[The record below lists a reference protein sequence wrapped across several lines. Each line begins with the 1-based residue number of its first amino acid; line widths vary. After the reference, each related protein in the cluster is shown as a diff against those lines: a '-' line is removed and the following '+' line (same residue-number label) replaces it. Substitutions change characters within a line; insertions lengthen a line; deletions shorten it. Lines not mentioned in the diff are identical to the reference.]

1 VTGENVN
8 TRFDRSLEV
17 KALEAK
23 RSATKIAIVLPT
35 LNEREAV
42 GNVLDGVKD
51 AMDGYEYQILVVD
64 GRSIDGTDEV
74 ARKKGAEV
82 IYQRGKGY
90 GEALKTGFFYARKR
104 LDARVIVMMDA
115 DFSYDPKDIP
125 GLVAPILK
133 DKADLVVG
141 NRFAGIQKGAMP
153 LVNRVGNKLLY
164 LIAKLT
170 LRLNIYDT
178 QSGIRAFRSELLD
191 SMDMMT
197 RGMPFAIEMLAEA
210 LSADARIHET
220 PVRYRPRV
228 GKTKLNPIKDGGRI
242 LGIIVRLMFDTQP
255 LLFFG
260 GVGTVLGIV
269 GLFLHGIIFP
279 VEAFPFLLMIG
290 AIPFFMLGLV
300 IRIVKRQ
307 KKSVRVKRYVQS

>member
-1 VTGENVN
+1 MN
-8 TRFDRSLEV
+8 TRFARSLKK
-17 KALEAK
+17 KAVEAK
-23 RSATKIAIVLPT
+23 RSATKIAIVIPT

-42 GNVLDGVKD
+42 GKVLDGVKD
-51 AMDGYEYQILVVD
+51 VMDGYEYRMLVVD
-64 GRSIDGTDEV
+64 GHSIDGTEEI

-104 LDARVIVMMDA
+104 LDAGVIVMIDA
-115 DFSYDPKDIP
+115 DLTYDPKDIP
-125 GLVAPILK
+125 ELVAPILK
-133 DKADLVVG
+133 DEADLVVG

-153 LVNRVGNKLLY
+153 LINRVGNKLLS

-170 LRLNIYDT
+170 LRLKIYDT

-191 SMDMMT
+191 SMNMVS

-210 LSADARIHET
+210 LSADARIYET
-220 PVRYRPRV
+220 PVSYRPRV

-242 LGIIVRLMFDTQP
+242 LGITLRLMLDTQP

-260 GVGTVLGIV
+260 GIGTVLWIV
-269 GLFLHGIIFP
+269 GLLLHASMLP
-279 VEAFPFLLMIG
+279 TVVFPFLFIIG
-290 AIPFFMLGLV
+290 AMQFFTLGLV
-300 IRIVKRQ
+300 IGIIKRLRRSRAQ
-307 KKSVRVKRYVQS
+307 

>member
-1 VTGENVN
+1 MTGENVN
-8 TRFDRSLEV
+8 TRFYRSLEKKTV
-17 KALEAK
+17 EAR
-23 RSATKIAIVLPT
+23 RSATKITVVIPT
-35 LNEREAV
+35 LNEHEAV

-51 AMDGYEYQILVVD
+51 AMDGYEYRMLVVD
-64 GRSIDGTDEV
+64 GRSTDGTDDI

-90 GEALKTGFFYARKR
+90 GEALKTGFFHARKR
-104 LDARVIVMMDA
+104 LDAGVIVMMDA
-115 DFSYDPKDIP
+115 DLSYDPEDIP
-125 GLVAPILK
+125 GLVAFILK
-133 DKADLVVG
+133 DEADLVVG

-153 LVNRVGNKLLY
+153 LVNKLGNKLLS

-170 LRLNIYDT
+170 LRLNIRDT

-191 SMDMMT
+191 SMDMVT

-210 LSADARIHET
+210 LSADARINET

-242 LGIIVRLMFDTQP
+242 LGITLRLMFDTQP

-260 GVGTVLGIV
+260 GIGTVLVIV
-269 GLFLHGIIFP
+269 GLFLHAITLP
-279 VEAFPFLLMIG
+279 TVVLPFLFLIG
-290 AIPFFMLGLV
+290 AIPLYTLGLV
-300 IRIVKRQ
+300 ISIIKSH
-307 KKSVRVKRYVQS
+307 KKTRTRKV